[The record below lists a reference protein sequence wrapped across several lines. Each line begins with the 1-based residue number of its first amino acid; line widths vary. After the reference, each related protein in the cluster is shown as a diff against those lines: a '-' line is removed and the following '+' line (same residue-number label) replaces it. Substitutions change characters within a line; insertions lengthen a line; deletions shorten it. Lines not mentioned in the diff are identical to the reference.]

1 MIKFFRNIRKKLLNE
16 GRTSKY
22 FKYAIGE
29 IILVVIGI
37 LIALQIN
44 NWNEHRK
51 ELQKELV
58 IVKELY
64 NELQQNLKVTTK
76 HQQIIEKINQ
86 EVLFLLN
93 ISNDSLKS
101 LTNKELN
108 EHIFKSSKITGFRPI
123 NQKLKRVL
131 GIESFGFSNSKTL
144 LNELQNYN
152 NSIDN
157 ITAMNLSAVDVF
169 RNKLVPFLSKNV
181 SIKNLMHEM
190 YPNKIT
196 KSDNYVDVR
205 PIVKSMA
212 FENLY
217 ADFFASYT
225 SYIWTL
231 EQNIELINSL
241 IKHIGKTYPSVLLT
255 TETRS

>member
-1 MIKFFRNIRKKLLNE
+1 MIKFFRKIRQRLFMENRFTKYLL
-16 GRTSKY
+16 
-22 FKYAIGE
+22 YALGE

-58 IVKELY
+58 IAKELY
-64 NELQQNLKVTTK
+64 NELQQNLIVTTK
-76 HQQIIEKINQ
+76 HQQNIEKINQ

-108 EHIFKSSKITGFRPI
+108 EHIFKSSKITSYRPI
-123 NQKLKRVL
+123 NQKLKRIL
-131 GIESFGFSNSKTL
+131 GIESFGFSHSKTL
-144 LNELQNYN
+144 LNELQDYN
-152 NSIDN
+152 NSIDD
-157 ITAMNLSAVDVF
+157 ITAMNLSAVEVF
-169 RNKLVPFLSKNV
+169 RNMMVPFLGENLSL
-181 SIKNLMHEM
+181 KNLMHEM

-196 KSDNYVDVR
+196 KSDNYVDVG
-205 PIVKSMA
+205 PIIKSMA

-217 ADFFASYT
+217 ADLFASYT
-225 SYIWTL
+225 SYIFTL
-231 EQNIELINSL
+231 ERTIELTKNL
-241 IKHIGKTYPSVLLT
+241 ITHIEKAYPSVIPT
-255 TETRS
+255 K